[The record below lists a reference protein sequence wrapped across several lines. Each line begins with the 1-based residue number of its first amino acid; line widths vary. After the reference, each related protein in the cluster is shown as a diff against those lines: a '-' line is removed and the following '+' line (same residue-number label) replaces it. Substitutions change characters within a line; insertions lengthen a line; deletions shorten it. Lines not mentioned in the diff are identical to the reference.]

1 MPGPRR
7 PRRCRS
13 WWNGGRLSEHFHMDE
28 FRSQGN
34 GMLRIDRAV
43 IRSCEATRTNLG
55 GPLGILSG

>member
-1 MPGPRR
+1 
-7 PRRCRS
+7 
-13 WWNGGRLSEHFHMDE
+13 MDE